1 MSDAVQAFGLTH
13 NEVSSDQYGN
23 YLIQYILTHAN
34 AQHREIVASHI
45 RYFLFEIHLVNTL
58 LTFHSKHMVSLRG
71 SKFGSRVGM
80 LCCNPA
86 YATRPGPGVGPPVN
100 RFNSTSNVPNNR
112 FGAAYR

>member
-1 MSDAVQAFGLTH
+1 MSVLQLFAHILIVCV
-13 NEVSSDQYGN
+13 VSSDQYGN

-45 RYFLFEIHLVNTL
+45 RYVNLNMHQGSQLTL
-58 LTFHSKHMVSLRG
+58 YSKHMVSLRG

-100 RFNSTSNVPNNR
+100 RFNNTTNAPTNR
-112 FGAAYR
+112 FGGVFR